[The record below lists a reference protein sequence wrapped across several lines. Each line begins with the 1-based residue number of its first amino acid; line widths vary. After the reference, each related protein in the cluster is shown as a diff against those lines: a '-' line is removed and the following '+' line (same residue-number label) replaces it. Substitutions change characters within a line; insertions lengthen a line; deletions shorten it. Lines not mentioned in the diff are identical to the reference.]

1 MVFNACPMWLSAST
15 GAVVEPPKAFWLV
28 TEYLIGGTLAKWI
41 HGGRR
46 SVSEKLNMA
55 IGIAK
60 GMQAS
65 RAFLQQIANMS
76 IMIWV

>member
-1 MVFNACPMWLSAST
+1 MWLSDST

-28 TEYLIGGTLAKWI
+28 TEYLPGGTLAKWI

-46 SVSEKLNMA
+46 SVSEKFNMA

-65 RAFLQQIANMS
+65 QTFLQQIADMP
-76 IMIWV
+76 IMIGV